1 MAVLP
6 IRKIGDPVLRS
17 KSNEVKNINEK
28 TKQLIEN
35 MIDSM
40 EAADGIGLAAPQI
53 GILQRVIV
61 VKVEDDLRILINP
74 SVIVKEGEALAEE
87 GCLSVP
93 GRTGIVK
100 RAEKATI
107 EGVNENSEEV
117 KYKLEGL
124 KARAFLHEIDHLD
137 GTLFVDKAIEIKED
151 NVEW

>member
-151 NVEW
+151 NVE

>member
-1 MAVLP
+1 VAVLP

-151 NVEW
+151 NVE